1 MKIHTAMPRKRTKI
15 DIKRAGFTTGAKIK
29 TVAGIK
35 TGIGAEAEIKRE
47 VETGTET
54 ETGTENLSEI
64 MIESTRKTVGG
75 KTETMIWK
83 ITRIPEKTEIT
94 AVIERMIETITVAT
108 VVAPDRPDLL
118 TAENGTTDSTNS
130 LLLFL
135 PFPGSPKTCRH

>member
-35 TGIGAEAEIKRE
+35 TGIGTEAEIKRG
-47 VETGTET
+47 VETGTDT
-54 ETGTENLSEI
+54 ETGTEI
-64 MIESTRKTVGG
+64 MIESMRKTVGG
-75 KTETMIWK
+75 KAETMVWK